1 MLGQVKMR
9 LILQSIKGILRVLQK
24 LLKYFNVKIIS
35 ISFVLLETVS
45 LVIFCLDIDESMLLL
60 AAGKL
65 VILPLASKKGSSL

>member
-1 MLGQVKMR
+1 MR

>member
-35 ISFVLLETVS
+35 ISFLLLETVS